1 MAFIMSWDV
10 RGGGVSGGD
19 AAVALAGFRREFH
32 SCLEARAD
40 ALFELCDAVLCA
52 GGRVSDL
59 ARLSLVPEFR
69 RGHGA
74 LYDALGAG
82 EVAFGRL
89 RAAVSGLPLP
99 AWADG
104 GIRLAVDVSG
114 WLRPDAAAS
123 PGRMFCHVH
132 GRGRSAGQMVP
143 GWPYSL
149 VSALGPGAS
158 SWQVLLDAVRIG
170 PDDDA
175 ADVTAAQLREVAQ
188 RLIAA
193 GRWRPGDPDVI
204 IVMDAGY
211 DPVRLAWLLADL
223 PVTVV
228 GRLRAG
234 RVFYPPAPPRDPSV
248 PGRAP
253 KHTGTPVRCA
263 DAQGGDGAAV
273 RAQAATGDGPAAV
286 TAWHRMH
293 HKLIRARGAWSA
305 HPPGQELPVVEG
317 TLIRLAPARGKGM
330 WLWASEPA
338 AGPERTARLW
348 QAYLRRFDIEHCFR
362 FLKQH
367 LGWTAPMLRGP
378 EAADRWTWL
387 VIAAWNQ
394 LWLARPLAAAA
405 RLPWQPAV
413 PPGEMTPGRVRA
425 AFRCA
430 RAAAGTPASAPKA
443 ASPGPGRPKGS
454 KNKHKA
460 PRQPVGKRNRRHPK
474 RTAKTAAGL
483 NDKAGCTQRS
493 IIVSFARTAAHFL
506 LLSDRHRP
514 RLLYPEAV
522 SCSAVAWRRSRE
534 AAERWCG
541 V

>member
-1 MAFIMSWDV
+1 MAVGFIMGQ
-10 RGGGVSGGD
+10 GG
-19 AAVALAGFRREFH
+19 AVLAGFRRELY

-40 ALFELCDAVLCA
+40 ALFELCDAVLCG
-52 GGRVSDL
+52 GGRAPDL
-59 ARLSLVPEFR
+59 ARLSLAPEFR

-74 LYDALGAG
+74 LYDALNCGRA
-82 EVAFGRL
+82 EIGRL
-89 RAAVSGLPLP
+89 RMAVAGLPLP
-99 AWADG
+99 AWPDG

-114 WLRPDAAAS
+114 WLRPDAVTS
-123 PGRMFCHVH
+123 PDRMFCHVP
-132 GRGRSAGQMVP
+132 GRGRNAGQMVP
-143 GWPYSL
+143 GWPYSF

-170 PDDDA
+170 PGDDA

-193 GRWRPGDPDVI
+193 GRWAPGDPDVI

-211 DPVRLAWLLADL
+211 DPARLAWLLADL
-223 PVTVV
+223 PVTIV

-234 RVFYPPAPPRDPSV
+234 RVLYPPAPPRDPSV

-263 DAQGGDGAAV
+263 DAQGGGGAAV
-273 RAQAATGDGPAAV
+273 EGRAATSLGPAAV

-293 HKLIRARGAWSA
+293 PKLIRARGSWSA
-305 HPPGQELPVVEG
+305 HPPQQELPVVEG

-330 WLWASEPA
+330 WLWASDPA
-338 AGPERTARLW
+338 AGPERTTRLW

-362 FLKQH
+362 FLKRQ

-394 LWLARPLAAAA
+394 LWAARPLAASA

-413 PPGEMTPGRVRA
+413 PPREMTPGRVRA
-425 AFRCA
+425 QFRCA
-430 RAAAGTPASAPKA
+430 RAASGTPASAPKPA
-443 ASPGPGRPKGS
+443 RPGPGRPKWS

-460 PRQPVGKRNRRHPK
+460 PPQPVGKRNRKNPK
-474 RTAKTAAGL
+474 RTPKPAAG
-483 NDKAGCTQRS
+483 
-493 IIVSFARTAAHFL
+493 
-506 LLSDRHRP
+506 
-514 RLLYPEAV
+514 
-522 SCSAVAWRRSRE
+522 
-534 AAERWCG
+534 
-541 V
+541 